1 MHSEQRWPKLAP
13 QNILVVD
20 DEEQVCDLLAEALSF
35 MGHVVKTAG
44 DGLKAVE
51 QMEQASFAI
60 VITDMDMPRMDGME
74 LIKYIVENRNGTDII
89 AITGHTMRYK
99 YTDVV
104 AAGAADFITKPFT
117 LNELEAKVSR
127 LLRERFLR
135 HELELL
141 AVRDP
146 LTSLYNRRFF
156 QKVVRKESI
165 RAERYGHPLFMFFCD
180 IDQFKEY
187 NDAFGHQAGDV
198 LLTRLADILKSSIRE
213 GVDSAFR
220 FGGDEF
226 TVLLPYLPRDKAVG
240 VAERIRQRY
249 NALGAEPSR
258 LSIGVARFLTQSG
271 EFDQDIEDMIR
282 RADLALYHAKGTL
295 GGDKVHLDEASEN

>member
-1 MHSEQRWPKLAP
+1 MQADQRWPKMAP
-13 QNILVVD
+13 QSILVVD
-20 DEEQVCDLLAEALSF
+20 DEEQVCDLLAEALTF
-35 MGHVVKTAG
+35 MGHAVKTAS

-51 QMEQASFAI
+51 ELEQGLFAI

-104 AAGAADFITKPFT
+104 AAGAGDFITKPFT
-117 LNELEAKVSR
+117 LNELEAKVNR

-156 QKVVRKESI
+156 QKSVRKESI
-165 RAERYGHPLFMFFCD
+165 RAERYGHPLFLFYCD

-187 NDAFGHQAGDV
+187 NDQFGHQAGDA
-198 LLTRLADILKSSIRE
+198 LLTKLADILKSAIRE
-213 GVDSAFR
+213 GVDSAYR

-249 NALGAEPSR
+249 NALGAAPSH
-258 LSIGVARFLTQSG
+258 LSIGIARFLSVTG
-271 EFDQDIEDMIR
+271 NLDKDIEDMIR
-282 RADLALYHAKGTL
+282 RADAALYHAKGTL
-295 GGDKVHLDEASEN
+295 GGDKVYLDEASDN

>member
-1 MHSEQRWPKLAP
+1 MHSDQRWPKLAP
-13 QNILVVD
+13 QSILVVD
-20 DEEQVCDLLAEALSF
+20 DEEQVCDLLAEALTF
-35 MGHVVKTAG
+35 MGHTVKTAS
-44 DGLKAVE
+44 DGLKAVQE
-51 QMEQASFAI
+51 MEQGPFAI

-104 AAGAADFITKPFT
+104 AAGAGDFITKPFT
-117 LNELEAKVSR
+117 LNELEAKVNR

-156 QKVVRKESI
+156 QKSVRKESI
-165 RAERYGHPLFMFFCD
+165 RAERYGHPLFLFYCD

-187 NDAFGHQAGDV
+187 NDRFGHQAGDV
-198 LLTRLADILKSSIRE
+198 LLTKLADILKSAIRE
-213 GVDSAFR
+213 GVDSAYR

-226 TVLLPYLPRDKAVG
+226 TVLLPYLPRDKAVS

-249 NALGAEPSR
+249 SALGADPSR
-258 LSIGVARFLTQSG
+258 LSIGIARFLCQSG
-271 EFDQDIEDMIR
+271 NLDKDIEDMIR
-282 RADLALYHAKGTL
+282 RADAALYYAKGSL
-295 GGDKVHLDEASEN
+295 GGDRVHLDEASDN